1 MRHSFN
7 QKMHRHKMFI
17 IRDKGNVVI
26 LFGSLVHP
34 LLINHFDIFDAITS
48 YIACQCLFISFYYSC
63 YYCKMSL
70 IRRKGM
76 VLIMIL
82 IITIIVIIALD
93 IILVLVTIY
102 FCMFYHRP
110 CCRCR
115 VVLFVWPSLLSS
127 YHRLKPFSES
137 ILNY

>member
-1 MRHSFN
+1 
-7 QKMHRHKMFI
+7 MFI
-17 IRDKGNVVI
+17 IRDKGNIVI

-63 YYCKMSL
+63 YYCKML

-115 VVLFVWPSLLSS
+115 VVLFV
-127 YHRLKPFSES
+127 
-137 ILNY
+137 